1 MDPMEAAELAIQN
14 VFELA
19 FISVIFLMYIQ
30 FILMGKE
37 IKDLLE
43 KAVLYQNSVTNP
55 EERELLYTMSR
66 SHSPIISAI
75 KEKLD
80 GIGRKVLIILS
91 AYILLGL
98 SSTGCMILYAKKIN
112 NLFLLIEMVVSF
124 ECVLFFAF
132 LFGHF
137 GQILSDASTEIFYE
151 CYLASAQRRW
161 GPAQPQVQWKWIQD
175 PNRCMASN
183 SPFRIRFPST
193 IYSFADPTQRCGR
206 TVFDGLTD
214 EEKRAIVDEHNRL
227 RMKVAR
233 GEEFRGAPG
242 PQPKPVR
249 METLVWDN
257 KLAEA
262 AQKLAYQCE
271 MKHDKCRHYPEE
283 SVGQN
288 LASIERSDPQQ
299 IRGLSVVKE
308 MVNRWYEEV
317 KYYNRNSVKSFN
329 SLYGAGGKQ
338 TGHYTQLVWAET
350 NRVGCGAMKYFQ
362 GGYYKMLLVCNYAP
376 AGNVQGMP
384 VYRTL

>member
-1 MDPMEAAELAIQN
+1 MLLKILACA
-14 VFELA
+14 LA
-19 FISVIFLMYIQ
+19 LVLVS
-30 FILMGKE
+30 
-37 IKDLLE
+37 DL
-43 KAVLYQNSVTNP
+43 T
-55 EERELLYTMSR
+55 
-66 SHSPIISAI
+66 
-75 KEKLD
+75 
-80 GIGRKVLIILS
+80 
-91 AYILLGL
+91 
-98 SSTGCMILYAKKIN
+98 
-112 NLFLLIEMVVSF
+112 
-124 ECVLFFAF
+124 
-132 LFGHF
+132 
-137 GQILSDASTEIFYE
+137 
-151 CYLASAQRRW
+151 SAQWRW
-161 GPAQPQVQWKWIQD
+161 GPVQPQVQRKWILD

-183 SPFRIRFPST
+183 SPFRNN
-193 IYSFADPTQRCGR
+193 YSPTQRCGR
-206 TVFDGLTD
+206 TVYDGLTA
-214 EEKRAIVDEHNRL
+214 EEKTAIVDEHNRL

-233 GEEFRGAPG
+233 GAEPRGAPG

-288 LASIERSDPQQ
+288 LASRKRSDPQQ
-299 IRGLSVVKE
+299 IKGLSVVKE
-308 MVNRWYEEV
+308 MVNGWYEEV
-317 KYYNRNSVKSFN
+317 KYYNRNSVKNFS
-329 SLYGAGGKQ
+329 SLYGAGGQQ